1 MQKNTTDASFYD
13 CCAKI
18 PFLSVT
24 IALQRTIEFRHHE
37 KTSDYNLLK
46 TALIQTDNP
55 ETRFFMRLTKN
66 MQGAL
71 FMAASMAGFC
81 SSDALSKTV
90 IVSMNAGE
98 IIFIRGLFTAFL
110 VYLLA
115 RRMGALR
122 SWKVIL
128 QPMIALRIACEAI
141 AAATYI
147 TALGMMPI
155 ANASAIQQAVP
166 LAVTLGAV
174 VFLKEP
180 VGWRRWAAIAVGFLG
195 VLIIIRPGPEGF
207 TTGALLAIACMFATA
222 ARDLSTRCISKDVPS
237 LMVTVCTAISISVFG
252 AFCIVPLGGWQ
263 PVSITSLLQILLASI
278 LVLIGYQAVILAM
291 RTGEISFVAPFRYL
305 SLIWSA
311 LLGLL
316 VFGEMP
322 DSWAIIGAAIVI
334 ASGIYTFYR
343 ENKRRAAERV
353 AQESEPRVPA

>member
-1 MQKNTTDASFYD
+1 MQ
-13 CCAKI
+13 
-18 PFLSVT
+18 
-24 IALQRTIEFRHHE
+24 
-37 KTSDYNLLK
+37 
-46 TALIQTDNP
+46 
-55 ETRFFMRLTKN
+55 LTKN
-66 MQGAL
+66 TQGAL
-71 FMAASMAGFC
+71 LMAASMAGFSC
-81 SSDALSKTV
+81 SDALSKT
-90 IVSMNAGE
+90 IVASMNAGQ
-98 IIFIRGLFTAFL
+98 IIFIRGIFTAFI

-166 LAVTLGAV
+166 LAVTLGAMM
-174 VFLKEP
+174 FLKEP
-180 VGWRRWAAIAVGFLG
+180 VGWRRWAAILVGFIG
-195 VLIIIRPGPEGF
+195 VLIIIRPGPDGF
-207 TTGALLAIACMFATA
+207 TLAALLVTACMFATA
-222 ARDLSTRCISKDVPS
+222 ARDLATRCIDKNVPS
-237 LMVTVCTAISISVFG
+237 LMVTVCTAISISIFG
-252 AFCIVPLGGWQ
+252 ALCIVPLGGWQ
-263 PVSITSLLQILLASI
+263 PVSMTSLLQILLASV

-291 RTGEISFVAPFRYL
+291 RMGEISFVAPFRYL

-311 LLGLL
+311 LLGLI
-316 VFGEMP
+316 VFGEIP

-353 AQESEPRVPA
+353 AQEAEPRVPA

>member
-1 MQKNTTDASFYD
+1 MQ
-13 CCAKI
+13 
-18 PFLSVT
+18 
-24 IALQRTIEFRHHE
+24 
-37 KTSDYNLLK
+37 
-46 TALIQTDNP
+46 
-55 ETRFFMRLTKN
+55 LTKN
-66 MQGAL
+66 TQGAL
-71 FMAASMAGFC
+71 LMAASMAGFSC
-81 SSDALSKTV
+81 SDALSKA
-90 IVSMNAGE
+90 IVASMNAGQ
-98 IIFIRGLFTAFL
+98 IIFIRGLFTAFI

-166 LAVTLGAV
+166 LAVTLGAM

-180 VGWRRWAAIAVGFLG
+180 VGWRRWAAILVGFIG
-195 VLIIIRPGPEGF
+195 VLIIIRPGSDGF
-207 TTGALLAIACMFATA
+207 TLAALLVTACMFATA
-222 ARDLSTRCISKDVPS
+222 ARDLATRCIDKNVPS
-237 LMVTVCTAISISVFG
+237 LMVTVCTAFSISIFG
-252 AFCIVPLGGWQ
+252 ALCIVPLGGWQ
-263 PVSITSLLQILLASI
+263 PVGMTSLLQILLASA

-305 SLIWSA
+305 SLIWSS
-311 LLGLL
+311 LLGLI

-322 DSWAIIGAAIVI
+322 DGWAIIGAAIVI

-353 AQESEPRVPA
+353 AQEAEPRIPA

>member
-1 MQKNTTDASFYD
+1 MQ
-13 CCAKI
+13 
-18 PFLSVT
+18 
-24 IALQRTIEFRHHE
+24 
-37 KTSDYNLLK
+37 
-46 TALIQTDNP
+46 
-55 ETRFFMRLTKN
+55 LTKN
-66 MQGAL
+66 TQGAL
-71 FMAASMAGFC
+71 LMAASMAGFSC
-81 SSDALSKTV
+81 SDALSKT
-90 IVSMNAGE
+90 IVASMNAGQ
-98 IIFIRGLFTAFL
+98 IIFIRGIFTAFI

-128 QPMIALRIACEAI
+128 QPMIALRIACEAV

-166 LAVTLGAV
+166 LAVTLGAM

-180 VGWRRWAAIAVGFLG
+180 VGWRRWAAILVGFIG
-195 VLIIIRPGPEGF
+195 VLIIIRPGPDGF
-207 TTGALLAIACMFATA
+207 TLAALLVTACMFATA
-222 ARDLSTRCISKDVPS
+222 ARDLATRCIDKNVPS
-237 LMVTVCTAISISVFG
+237 LMVTVCTAISISIFG
-252 AFCIVPLGGWQ
+252 ALCIVPLGGWQ
-263 PVSITSLLQILLASI
+263 PVSMTSLLQILLASV

-291 RTGEISFVAPFRYL
+291 RMGEISFVAPFRYL

-311 LLGLL
+311 LLGLI
-316 VFGEMP
+316 VFGEIP

-353 AQESEPRVPA
+353 AQEAEPRVPA

>member
-1 MQKNTTDASFYD
+1 M
-13 CCAKI
+13 
-18 PFLSVT
+18 
-24 IALQRTIEFRHHE
+24 
-37 KTSDYNLLK
+37 TSDSNLLE
-46 TALIQTDNP
+46 TALLQNGISGDSSISMQ
-55 ETRFFMRLTKN
+55 LTKN
-66 MQGAL
+66 TQGAL
-71 FMAASMAGFC
+71 LMAASMAGFSC
-81 SSDALSKTV
+81 SDALSKA
-90 IVSMNAGE
+90 IVASMNAGQ
-98 IIFIRGLFTAFL
+98 IIFIRGLFTAL
-110 VYLLA
+110 IVYLLA

-166 LAVTLGAV
+166 LAVTLGAMI
-174 VFLKEP
+174 FLKEP
-180 VGWRRWAAIAVGFLG
+180 VGWRRWSAILVGFIG
-195 VLIIIRPGPEGF
+195 VLIIIRPGPDGF
-207 TTGALLAIACMFATA
+207 TLAALLVTACMFATA
-222 ARDLSTRCISKDVPS
+222 ARDLATRCIDKNVPS
-237 LMVTVCTAISISVFG
+237 LMVTVCTAFSISIFG
-252 AFCIVPLGGWQ
+252 ALCIVPLGGWQ
-263 PVSITSLLQILLASI
+263 PVGMTSLLQILLASV

-305 SLIWSA
+305 SLIWSS
-311 LLGLL
+311 LLGLI

-353 AQESEPRVPA
+353 AQEAEPRIPA